1 MIDSFKKLTTYKFAY
16 LSMLVMNGIGIL
28 YHTLVMTQI
37 VDYRNAWGGRLT
49 SLEQM
54 YQFES
59 VSILIQIVFTTL
71 IVIYYNKKLS
81 LTIKKVFKGVFFFM
95 SVLFIL
101 NTLGNIFA
109 VELFERIL
117 FTPMTFLSAVFVFR
131 MAIE

>member
-1 MIDSFKKLTTYKFAY
+1 
-16 LSMLVMNGIGIL
+16 MLVMNGIGIL